1 MPHHLLTPRRLALA
15 AVAAAALALAGCA
28 TGPREITSNVSSYST
43 LTQLPSPPTYRME
56 LLPSMAQQQ
65 SFALIERQAEQALQR
80 VGLTRDETPGKAKL
94 AVQVMAAASYGRAS
108 NWPYYGPPGPAFGWG
123 LGYGGRWGGGMGM
136 GWMMDVPPMVYY
148 RSVKLVMRDQQT
160 QKIVYETS
168 AAYDEVWTDDRVIYS
183 VLFDAAL
190 TGFPHP
196 PQGDRAVRSIIQQL
210 PANQAPGAANA
221 AGATGTA
228 APAAAPATNPAA
240 APANA
245 TPAPATAPRSTP

>member
-1 MPHHLLTPRRLALA
+1 MSHQFLTPRRLALA

-28 TGPREITSNVSSYST
+28 TGPREITSNVTSYST
-43 LTQLPSPPTYRME
+43 LAQLPVPPTYRME

-65 SFALIERQAEQALQR
+65 SFAQIERQAEQALQR
-80 VGLTRDETPGKAKL
+80 VGLTRDEAPGKAKL
-94 AVQVMAAASYGRAS
+94 VVQIMAAASYGRAS
-108 NWPYYGPPGPAFGWG
+108 NWPYYGGPGPMFGWG
-123 LGYGGRWGGGMGM
+123 LGYGGGRWGGGMGM

-190 TGFPHP
+190 TGFPNP

-210 PANQAPGAANA
+210 PANQAPGANAA
-221 AGATGTA
+221 AGAAATQ
-228 APAAAPATNPAA
+228 APAAATKPPAA
-240 APANA
+240 S
-245 TPAPATAPRSTP
+245 APATSTAPARKQP

>member
-1 MPHHLLTPRRLALA
+1 MSHHLLTSRRLALA

-28 TGPREITSNVSSYST
+28 SGPREITSSVSSYST
-43 LTQLPSPPTYRME
+43 LAQLPVPPTYRME

-65 SFALIERQAEQALQR
+65 SFALIERQAEQSLQR

-94 AVQVMAAASYGRAS
+94 VVQVMAAASYGRAN
-108 NWPYYGPPGPAFGWG
+108 NWPYYGPPGPMFGWG

-136 GWMMDVPPMVYY
+136 SWMMDAPPMVYY

-196 PQGDRAVRSIIQQL
+196 PQGDRAVRSTIQQL
-210 PANQAPGAANA
+210 PANQAPGAT
-221 AGATGTA
+221 GAPATA
-228 APAAAPATNPAA
+228 APAATPAGT
-240 APANA
+240 
-245 TPAPATAPRSTP
+245 TPAPAPRSTP

>member
-210 PANQAPGAANA
+210 PANQAPGAA
-221 AGATGTA
+221 GATGTA

-245 TPAPATAPRSTP
+245 TPAPATAPRSPP

>member
-1 MPHHLLTPRRLALA
+1 MSHQFLTPRRLALTA
-15 AVAAAALALAGCA
+15 LAAAALALAGCA
-28 TGPREITSNVSSYST
+28 TGPREITSSVSSYST
-43 LTQLPSPPTYRME
+43 LAQLPVPPTYRME

-80 VGLTRDETPGKAKL
+80 VGMVRDEAPGKAKL
-94 AVQVMAAASYGRAS
+94 VVQVMAAASYGRAS
-108 NWPYYGPPGPAFGWG
+108 NWPYYGGPSPMFGWG
-123 LGYGGRWGGGMGM
+123 LGYGGGRWGGGMGM

-190 TGFPHP
+190 TGFPNP
-196 PQGDRAVRSIIQQL
+196 PQGDRAVRSTIQQL
-210 PANQAPGAANA
+210 PANQAPGAA
-221 AGATGTA
+221 AGAT
-228 APAAAPATNPAA
+228 P
-240 APANA
+240 A
-245 TPAPATAPRSTP
+245 TPAPAAATTAPASTPAAPAAPAATPARTPQ

>member
-1 MPHHLLTPRRLALA
+1 MSHQFLTPRRLALA

-28 TGPREITSNVSSYST
+28 TGPREITSNVTSYST
-43 LTQLPSPPTYRME
+43 LAQMPVPPTYRME

-65 SFALIERQAEQALQR
+65 SFAQIERQAEQALQR
-80 VGLTRDETPGKAKL
+80 VGLTRDEAPGKAKL
-94 AVQVMAAASYGRAS
+94 VVQIMAAASYGRAS
-108 NWPYYGPPGPAFGWG
+108 NWPYYSGPGPMFGWG
-123 LGYGGRWGGGMGM
+123 LGYGGGRWGGGMGM

-190 TGFPHP
+190 TGFPNP

-210 PANQAPGAANA
+210 PANQAPGTNAA
-221 AGATGTA
+221 AGAAATQ
-228 APAAAPATNPAA
+228 APAAATKPPAA
-240 APANA
+240 
-245 TPAPATAPRSTP
+245 PAPATSTAPARKQP